1 MQNKLHKELI
11 PSAIWVLMIIFA
23 AFSTSDFG
31 KSKISTSNT
40 DVVREANTQSR

>member
-23 AFSTSDFG
+23 AISTSDFG
-31 KSKISTSNT
+31 KSKIITSNT
-40 DVVREANTQSR
+40 DVAREANSQSR